1 VRSPD
6 LLASGRSEVDRGG
19 VQSSRHGRT
28 GTQDFA
34 ATSGR
39 VLRYLRTTIGLDT
52 WLVGRRQGEDWLVLT
67 ADTPELEGA
76 RFLWKDTLCA
86 RVHQGLAEWATED
99 VDAVP
104 ALVEARDQLG
114 IPIRSFVT
122 VPLRSDDGELLGT
135 LCGVGYAPA
144 PGAFD
149 DSQAQLETF
158 GDLLGSLLSA
168 ELRLEREARHRE
180 VAELDAQTDPLTGL
194 GNRRRWDEQL
204 RIEEQRCQRYGSS
217 AAILTLDVNG
227 LKAVNDRWGHDAGDA
242 LLRQMSDVLRQECRP
257 GDVVARLGGDEFAVL
272 LAEASAEQAEV
283 VAERLQRAFEQAN
296 TSAALGL
303 AVRGRGG
310 LSAAW
315 RDADARMYEQKRGAT
330 HREQP
335 TRPPPASFGRL
346 EDGNERVIQEL
357 LSLARHHVGA
367 DLVFLGRFE
376 GRHRV
381 MRAIESARAL
391 PVGPGHTTELANT
404 ICHQITTGEL
414 PCAIPDTTREPLAAL
429 AAAEAALP
437 VGAHLGVPV
446 RLPGGRL
453 YGTVCCVSHD
463 PNPRFDEEAVA
474 FMRSIAESLGR
485 VLISEEVAAAGR
497 RQLLG
502 DIDDML
508 GRDAVT
514 MAYQPVIDLRSGA
527 VQGVEALARFDNHSR
542 STAQWFED
550 AAAVER
556 TSELEVAT
564 ATAALQESRLWP
576 GGLWLNLSASVIVS
590 PAVVSLFAGQD
601 LSRIVVEVSEREQ
614 VSDYAGVVHALAPW
628 RDQGLRLAVDD
639 AGAGFSSLRHVL
651 ELTPEVIKL
660 DISLVQGLATDPARR
675 ALVTA
680 LVAFADEA
688 GAVVVAEGI
697 ETEAELHALKTTG
710 VVFGQGFLL
719 GRALAAGAHE
729 QLLRS
734 APDPR
739 REPAPSS

>member
-1 VRSPD
+1 VSGSLNSRSN
-6 LLASGRSEVDRGG
+6 A
-19 VQSSRHGRT
+19 
-28 GTQDFA
+28 QDFA

-39 VLRYLRTTIGLDT
+39 VLRYLRSTIGLDT
-52 WLVGRRQGEDWLVLT
+52 WLVGRRQGGDWLVLT
-67 ADTPELEGA
+67 TDTPEFEGA
-76 RFLWKDTLCA
+76 RFPWEDTLCS
-86 RVHQGLAEWATED
+86 RVRQGLAEWATED

-104 ALVEARDQLG
+104 SLAEARDALG

-135 LCGVGYAPA
+135 LCGVGFAPA

-149 DSQAQLETF
+149 HNRDQLEAF
-158 GDLLGSLLSA
+158 GDVLGSLLSA
-168 ELRLEREARHRE
+168 ELRLEREARHRQ

-204 RIEEQRCQRYGSS
+204 RIEDDRCRRYGSN
-217 AAILTLDVNG
+217 AAVLTVDVNG
-227 LKAVNDRWGHDAGDA
+227 LKVVNDRWGHDAGDA
-242 LLRQMSDVLRQECRP
+242 LLRQLADVLRQECRP
-257 GDVVARLGGDEFAVL
+257 GDVVARLGGDEFGVL
-272 LAEASAEQAEV
+272 LAEASENQAEA
-283 VAERLQRAFEQAN
+283 VADRLRKAFVHAN

-303 AVRGRGG
+303 AARGRGG

-315 RDADARMYEQKRGAT
+315 RDADAQMYEQKRGAVP
-330 HREQP
+330 HELV
-335 TRPPPASFGRL
+335 RPSQQTFHRL

-367 DLVFLGRFE
+367 DLAFLGRFE
-376 GRHRV
+376 GRYRV
-381 MRAIESARAL
+381 LRAIESARPL
-391 PVGPGHTTELANT
+391 PVGQGFTSELANT
-404 ICHQITTGEL
+404 ICQRITTGDL
-414 PCAIPDTTREPLAAL
+414 PCAISDTTLEPLAAL
-429 AAAEAALP
+429 AAAEADVP

-463 PNPRFDEEAVA
+463 PNPRFNDEAVG

-502 DIDDML
+502 DIDDIL
-508 GRDAVT
+508 GGHAVT
-514 MAYQPVIDLRSGA
+514 MVYQPVIDLTTGA
-527 VQGVEALARFDNHSR
+527 VQGAEALARFDNRSR
-542 STAQWFED
+542 STAQWFQD

-564 ATAALQESRLWP
+564 AAAALQESRLWP

-590 PAVVSLFAGQD
+590 PAVVGLLEGQD

-614 VSDYAGVVHALAPW
+614 VSDYAGVAQALAPW
-628 RDQGLRLAVDD
+628 RDRGLRLAVDD

-651 ELTPEVIKL
+651 ELNPEVIKL

-680 LVAFADEA
+680 LLAFADEA

-697 ETEAELHALKTTG
+697 ETEAELHALKATG
-710 VVFGQGFLL
+710 VTFGQGFLL
-719 GRALAAGAHE
+719 GRALAAGEHE
-729 QLLRS
+729 KLLRS
-734 APDPR
+734 PPVPQ
-739 REPAPSS
+739 REPSPSR